1 MNVVGTVAWHTI
13 TAELVLGRGGE
24 RPQTTVPKVN
34 RISGIWSCGAQLSS
48 KNCGPLGS
56 MVVKEDLLGSQGPQ
70 ESLAEK
76 HAYGPVTAVEQ
87 GVQERS
93 LKQYLKEEKS
103 HWETGRRQR
112 LYHLGTCS
120 AHPQHTL

>member
-1 MNVVGTVAWHTI
+1 M
-13 TAELVLGRGGE
+13 LGGGGE
-24 RPQTTVPKVN
+24 RLHTAVPKVN
-34 RISGIWSCGAQLSS
+34 RISGIWSQGAQLSS

-56 MVVKEDLLGSQGPQ
+56 MVVKEDLLGSQGPK

-76 HAYGPVTAVEQ
+76 HAYGPVAAVEQ

-93 LKQYLKEEKS
+93 LKRYLKEEKH
-103 HWETGRRQR
+103 HWEIGRRQR
-112 LYHLGTCS
+112 LYYLGTCS